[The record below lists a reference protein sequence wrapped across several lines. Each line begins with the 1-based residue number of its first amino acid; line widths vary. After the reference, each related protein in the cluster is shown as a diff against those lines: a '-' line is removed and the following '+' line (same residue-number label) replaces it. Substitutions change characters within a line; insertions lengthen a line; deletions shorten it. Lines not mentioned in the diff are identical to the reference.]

1 MVPFG
6 SVENVSEI
14 VSFGLS
20 GSLNL
25 MTYLI
30 MLLLPLKGSIQ
41 DRLTVLP
48 VTFEISNPIAFSG
61 LSVLVVFVIQVSDGR
76 KLSEGERERGKKEL
90 GERENERK

>member
-48 VTFEISNPIAFSG
+48 VTFEISNPIGFSG
-61 LSVLVVFVIQVSDGR
+61 LSVLVDTSFRRREIERRTLGV
-76 KLSEGERERGKKEL
+76 RERKKM
-90 GERENERK
+90 GMREQKLE